1 MEERICPE
9 LIFRISL
16 ALVAEGITDVDCTE
30 MLGRCGLCIFS
41 LHWLLRLHSICFSE
55 ISTDI
60 WLEVKFDTEM
70 LPVFEVV
77 GACKEEKKYEK
88 TWDKRA
94 ENILALLF
102 RNCYPTLSNGI
113 TLHPLSCGGSGGSGG
128 GALGMALS
136 MKLAILSAAACCIC
150 VVTWVYKSSVKLELL
165 WPGMLDTVL
174 ASTPLVSASVAKVWR
189 RSWNRT
195 LSSRCILS
203 SKNPW
208 WFFLRTLTI

>member
-1 MEERICPE
+1 
-9 LIFRISL
+9 
-16 ALVAEGITDVDCTE
+16 
-30 MLGRCGLCIFS
+30 
-41 LHWLLRLHSICFSE
+41 
-55 ISTDI
+55 
-60 WLEVKFDTEM
+60 
-70 LPVFEVV
+70 
-77 GACKEEKKYEK
+77 
-88 TWDKRA
+88 
-94 ENILALLF
+94 
-102 RNCYPTLSNGI
+102 
-113 TLHPLSCGGSGGSGG
+113 
-128 GALGMALS
+128 MALS